1 MPFLNLNY
9 QLLMYEDPNPKD
21 PKIRTPDISRDIQQ
35 VCVSKPKSDSFIIY
49 PNEVQTILTTQRSL
63 SFGPSTQIAIARPFA
78 TQDYVR
84 LTYTGTG
91 TNPVFRTSRA
101 IGGDATSEV
110 SITRL
115 TPYVAR
121 IQNTAG
127 TAWTLSSVLTN
138 DIFKIEKTTDTFTS
152 PFDPIYQ
159 GHSLVVQAKGSDYID
174 VIDNG
179 LFPEL
184 PVAVVLGADFAFVL
198 SVFSPGPVR
207 IGDSIEVSGAGIHPA
222 NHGKYIISDIA
233 PTYIEI
239 VNPYAVTETFLYST
253 TNSIIAYDRL
263 VGFVLIRGDTTFKVR
278 VGNATEWTICD
289 RLGPE
294 SLYMSSNRTSKIE
307 ASNDGPDAVTLS
319 VIYASID

>member
-63 SFGPSTQIAIARPFA
+63 SFGPSTELEFLRPISG
-78 TQDYVR
+78 QDNIR

-91 TNPVFRTSRA
+91 TNPVFRTNRN
-101 IGGDATSEV
+101 IGGANTTEV
-110 SITRL
+110 TISRL

-127 TAWTLSSVLTN
+127 TTWTLSSILTN
-138 DIFKIEKTTDTFTS
+138 DILKIEMTVDAFTS

-179 LFPEL
+179 IFPDM
-184 PVAVVLGADFAFVL
+184 PVGVVLGADYAFAL
-198 SVFSPGPVR
+198 SVFSPGPLRV
-207 IGDSIEVSGAGIHPA
+207 GDSIEVSGSTIHPA
-222 NHGKYIISDIA
+222 NHGKYIITDIS
-233 PTYIEI
+233 PNYIQF
-239 VNPYAVTETFLYST
+239 VNPYAVPETVLYG
-253 TNSIIAYDRL
+253 TNSIVAYDRL
-263 VGFVLIRGDTTFKVR
+263 VGFVLIRGDSTFKVR
-278 VGNATEWTICD
+278 VGNSTEWTICD

-294 SLYMSSNRTSKIE
+294 SLYMTSNRTSKIE